1 MSVRLK
7 VVEGKPHG
15 AVIALHGKWFYIGRD
30 PACQLRPKNDAV
42 GDRHCALFLDGD
54 YVEVKDLGTQGGT
67 ILNGRRLKPSIST
80 PVHNGDRLQVGPLTF
95 EVEVSSATAGQQV
108 KGRDA
113 KLGGDALDDLEE
125 SATARLANKLI
136 QRELG
141 QGPDPTK
148 AVGTHLQVV
157 MAEGIPCVTIEMAK
171 ITDQM
176 VGTLKKELGNLS
188 ERPGLSRVILD
199 MRKVQEIDGP
209 GIDVLLA
216 FESRLKSHGAR
227 MKLCELAGPV
237 LDSFSD
243 AGVLEQLPIFLDCHD
258 AVWSAW

>member
-30 PACQLRPKNDAV
+30 AACQLRPKHDAV

-67 ILNGRRLKPSIST
+67 LLNGRRLKPSIST

-95 EVEVSSATAGQQV
+95 EVEVSTATGGQV
-108 KGRDA
+108 GVGRDA
-113 KLGGDALDDLEE
+113 PLGRDALDDDEE
-125 SATARLANKLI
+125 PATSRLANKLI
-136 QRELG
+136 QRDLG

-148 AVGTHLQVV
+148 AVGTHLTTVL
-157 MAEGIPCVTIEMAK
+157 AEGVPCVTIEMPK

-176 VGTLKKELGNLS
+176 VRVFKKELGNLA
-188 ERPGLSRVILD
+188 ERPGLTRVILD
-199 MRKVQEIDGP
+199 MRKVHDIDGP
-209 GIDVLLA
+209 GIDVILA
-216 FESRLKSHGAR
+216 FETRLRSHGAR
-227 MKLCELAGPV
+227 MKLCEISGTVFDRLA
-237 LDSFSD
+237 D
-243 AGVLEQLPIFLDCHD
+243 AGVVDKMPIFLDCHD
-258 AVWSAW
+258 AIWSAW